1 MLIEAFAA
9 PTVRLV
15 DLFETW
21 AVIRISAPPLWHLP
35 GSKGNGLRP
44 ARYEIVLACLTLDPR
59 TNKPAVPN
67 RSVMVEYTRPPP
79 PPRDK
84 DTEEE
89 EEGDRAIGGVDV
101 LLTDM
106 FPHGVYDLTVRG
118 VTTNVDALRWQRE
131 SGQQQLG
138 AAPPPPAPWIGASA
152 RMHIALLL
160 RPSIMQ
166 GVVEPHAVN
175 VMWSLGGWAV
185 PQEFVSQQPTSTLT
199 QASSSPMALGGVV
212 ATMPDIVSLYEV
224 ELFRS
229 STFDRNPQVERFGTT
244 VVPGVSPLGGARRI
258 PLRNLHETA
267 GGMIILARVRTY
279 RPGKNGEFP
288 DHVPSHDVVGSHL
301 PKARDHNNSNNK
313 SGDANNDN
321 VSGLYGEWSEFK
333 RLVCLPDIRVR
344 VLEIGSNS
352 CCVSWADE
360 EERGGEEEHNNNN
373 PSHAAKA
380 TTVSGDLLSRGVTDC
395 YVCCRRAPLK
405 EVRQEATHV
414 PLHECRHV
422 QVEVRKQNRSGSDGA
437 LPSSSTTTTSNV
449 MRLNS
454 LAPSTVYNLT
464 FSYRYKEGGETCK
477 KSFRFRTRPAP
488 LVDLRHS
495 RIGSTFVLAALKMST
510 TVPLSTRAI
519 DLLGGYSSGGV
530 VFPHQIATTTGGD
543 EETSVTPIYEDW
555 DPTHCSRASLPT
567 SNCHTA
573 TTPQH
578 NGDLLLSAHLL
589 TCFYQVQAVARG
601 AVVANVLVLHSP
613 TQNEGGDDAFG
624 WWAKMMSTLLTASG
638 GRSFLSSS
646 NTTAASSQRQIVEG
660 LMQPPPPPEV
670 LHAILDPLP
679 EGTAMVL
686 RCRCGL
692 MSFSAL
698 LSALQDVFESFDQ
711 NRSTSAVSTQPSEG
725 ELLDALSARCVYS
738 SWSDAPLIDRPQAAL
753 SDMRREDSN
762 TALVGGATPN
772 NRSSS
777 AVAVTEL
784 CAVSTLSGID
794 TIVEQR
800 MPTSMTITF
809 AHTTA
814 TTRALRSGGVGR
826 GEEIPV
832 EWLYVCILEGSE
844 DEGKVFQ
851 RSWWQ
856 GHQKVVEGSA
866 TLEVS
871 TTLISP
877 TSAAPMLLDSHGPT
891 TSSSP
896 AGDAAAATSSEGLV
910 HYCPWLRTKQDIQV
924 LDTNDPFSRAERP
937 VEVYR
942 VPLHDVRMLRW
953 DHLKSNT
960 SYSVMWNAMDE
971 AGVWLGGKSMVVETL
986 PTPEVHIVAALKK
999 LDWGSRLQHTIAAAA
1014 ASEHQS
1020 LFESATYAPI
1030 LDKDFFLYARNVIAS
1045 KTGESAGPVVDP
1057 LMSEVEAD
1065 QLLSLATGS
1074 NSANGTSATTT
1085 AASSPTLREWMKQR
1099 TQRGIQALRV
1109 EVDCVTTT
1117 EVVLRWRRPSSSTKA
1132 SSDDADDGENF
1143 NSRKSI
1149 AMLPLEY
1156 RLRVSWVPLP
1166 HLAIE
1171 QRKATAA
1178 TAGSTS
1184 STHHA
1189 SSQLSENENFRD
1201 YLFRC
1206 DGRCNIVRL
1215 SELSPAVLHTATLS
1229 VFDKELN
1236 RWTPWSSPC
1245 TFSVTSRLEMQ
1256 LSSITASGFVVQWQ
1270 KKHANVDPRVLLNPV
1285 TPESYEVSVLR
1296 CTWEALGRAAGEH
1309 DQVQNN
1315 DKATTSSTT
1324 AKVLPS
1330 SDGAGDTSV
1339 ALQMISTVAGARE
1352 KDTSFAT
1359 VKLSDSA
1366 TNNNNAKNATNGAPK
1381 DSHLEKMHWA
1391 LRHHPTLW
1399 RFTDVAASTVAADH
1413 HYSSAPHNCS
1423 EQDDAVMTFIIPAPA
1438 TSVRVPTVAHGVYR
1452 VKVRPHYAHAS
1463 TGPWSDVSFLY
1474 SYPLAM
1480 RVTHVSQ
1487 RRCAFEWNCSPEQSE
1502 HADGLRGLSG
1512 DAMPRSR
1519 RVVVLVDELAQT
1531 NNNNN
1536 NTTTALSSP
1545 LSTSSSSSS
1554 AVAEIRAPP
1563 LVLSTRHLD
1572 VASICVDDYDGNPNE
1587 GSDALFLSPR
1597 TQQAKKQNRSQTQ
1610 QQQPLQALTTTG
1622 VKVCSDLLPDRLY
1635 RLRGV
1640 VVTTTLPIVIAPTLP
1655 TKTSTG
1661 KPLSDFEQQQATCE
1675 MGGAAGCTEHTNSES
1690 ALAAAVGPKRL
1701 MASVIAMR
1709 MAKAF
1714 AKFPTALLKSSSLS
1728 SAATESSHET
1738 SVSATPQK
1746 SLWASAARK
1755 TLDAINNNRR
1765 RRSSSTTA
1773 VDGGLVLTL
1782 MGLDSPLTV
1791 QVNTLPLISP
1801 LTVVSVGPTDAV
1813 VQWSRLLHSAKL
1825 ESTASATQRNHS
1837 TTSDEN
1843 VIVDNKEVFQ
1853 KEVYTI
1859 VVWDVT
1865 GSGEVLPACAATSA
1879 PKKSHSA
1886 GFLPRQQH
1894 CRTFQL
1900 HHAPI
1905 AFMDTVTPTRPQQ
1918 QQQQHAATDDSKVPL
1933 LTKRIVGLSNG
1944 REYVAVVVPFSVNAA
1959 RGGGGHRSLGNTADD
1974 NEGGYPIEALEREYD
1989 NNINNI
1995 NEPSPLPTSVGPYVS
2010 FATMSSL
2017 KVFWELQPHNQNCL
2031 RVVVSRCW
2039 ISHYEQQHSVAAAST
2054 KQQRQMQQ
2062 PRQAG
2067 TPHSTNAAAEG
2078 IPATVEPHS
2087 VHGCFA
2093 MPRGHDV
2100 KFVDCDFPT
2109 EISVTIRRKISAAP
2123 MKTLSSATAET
2134 HRDDDDDDSGGI
2146 AVSASNHSTL
2156 SAVNSTRQVRE
2167 ERNVDTNDSVTSP
2180 ASPLDQHQQL
2190 PQGSSSAATTYRFR
2204 RSGANESVV
2213 ELFPPAT
2220 RGLSSWHPEED
2231 ASSGQWGNG
2240 GGVRVVIKARQRDYN
2255 GEWEGGDWVRAT
2267 IVL

>member
-21 AVIRISAPPLWHLP
+21 AVIRISSPPLWHLP

-79 PPRDK
+79 PYGCK
-84 DTEEE
+84 DADED
-89 EEGDRAIGGVDV
+89 EGDRAVGVDV

-106 FPHGVYDLTVRG
+106 FPHGVYDLKVRG

-131 SGQQQLG
+131 EGQQHGQQQLD

-152 RMHIALLL
+152 RLHIALLPK
-160 RPSIMQ
+160 PSIMQ

-175 VMWSLGGWAV
+175 VTWSLGGWAV
-185 PQEFVSQQPTSTLT
+185 PPEFVSQRPPSTLP
-199 QASSSPMALGGVV
+199 SSSSTSALGGV

-258 PLRNLHETA
+258 PLRNLHDTA

-288 DHVPSHDVVGSHL
+288 DHVRRSHHDVVGSHL
-301 PKARDHNNSNNK
+301 PKARDHNK
-313 SGDANNDN
+313 SGDANNNDN
-321 VSGLYGEWSEFK
+321 VSGLYGEWSELK
-333 RLVCLPDIRVR
+333 RLVCLPDICVR

-360 EERGGEEEHNNNN
+360 EGEGGDEQNN
-373 PSHAAKA
+373 SRAV

-395 YVCCRRAPLK
+395 YVCCWRAPLK
-405 EVRQEATHV
+405 EVQEARRV

-422 QVEVRKQNRSGSDGA
+422 QVEVRKQSRSGSDGA
-437 LPSSSTTTTSNV
+437 LPSSTTTSSV

-464 FSYRYKEGGETCK
+464 FSYRYKEGGETCR

-495 RIGSTFVLAALKMST
+495 QIGSTFVLAALKMST
-510 TVPLSTRAI
+510 TAPLSTRAI
-519 DLLGGYSSGGV
+519 ELLGGYSSGGV
-530 VFPHQIATTTGGD
+530 VFPHQIATTTTGGD

-555 DPTHCSRASLPT
+555 DPTHCSRASLPI
-567 SNCHTA
+567 SNYYAVSTTTA
-573 TTPQH
+573 PPQH
-578 NGDLLLSAHLL
+578 NGGDLLPAHLL

-613 TQNEGGDDAFG
+613 TQKSEGGDDAFG
-624 WWAKMMSTLLTASG
+624 WWAKMMSTLLTATSG
-638 GRSFLSSS
+638 GGPSHSSS
-646 NTTAASSQRQIVEG
+646 LNTTTTAVSLQHRQIVEG

-711 NRSTSAVSTQPSEG
+711 NRSTSAASTQPSEG

-753 SDMRREDSN
+753 SDMHREDSN
-762 TALVGGATPN
+762 TALSGAVTPA
-772 NRSSS
+772 NRTSSG
-777 AVAVTEL
+777 VAVTEL
-784 CAVSTLSGID
+784 CTVSTLSGID

-814 TTRALRSGGVGR
+814 TTRALRRVKSPTTRGEGGVGR
-826 GEEIPV
+826 VQEIPV
-832 EWLYVCILEGSE
+832 QWMYVCILEGSE
-844 DEGKVFQ
+844 DEGKTFQ
-851 RSWWQ
+851 RSWCQ
-856 GHQKVVEGSA
+856 GLQKMEECSVA
-866 TLEVS
+866 LEVS

-877 TSAAPMLLDSHGPT
+877 TSAPILLSHGPT
-891 TSSSP
+891 TSSP
-896 AGDAAAATSSEGLV
+896 AGDAAAATSEGLV

-924 LDTNDPFSRAERP
+924 LDANDPFSRAERP

-960 SYSVMWNAMDE
+960 SYSVMWNAIDE
-971 AGVWLGGKSMVVETL
+971 AGVWLGGKAMVVETL
-986 PTPEVHIVAALKK
+986 PTPEVHMVAALKK
-999 LDWGSRLQHTIAAAA
+999 LDWGSRLQHTLAADQ
-1014 ASEHQS
+1014 HQS
-1020 LFESATYAPI
+1020 LFKSATYAPI

-1045 KTGESAGPVVDP
+1045 KTGESGGPVVDP
-1057 LMSEVEAD
+1057 LMSEVEAN
-1065 QLLSLATGS
+1065 QLLSLAAGS
-1074 NSANGTSATTT
+1074 NSASGTSATTT
-1085 AASSPTLREWMKQR
+1085 VASSPTLREWMKQR
-1099 TQRGIQALRV
+1099 LRV

-1117 EVVLRWRRPSSSTKA
+1117 EVVLRWRRPSSSTKP
-1132 SSDDADDGENF
+1132 SLNDDADDGVIF
-1143 NSRKSI
+1143 NSRKNV

-1171 QRKATAA
+1171 QRQAMADAA
-1178 TAGSTS
+1178 S
-1184 STHHA
+1184 STRHSSS
-1189 SSQLSENENFRD
+1189 SSQLSDNENFRD

-1236 RWTPWSSPC
+1236 RWTPWSLPC

-1309 DQVQNN
+1309 DQLQNN
-1315 DKATTSSTT
+1315 RNDGSSDATTT
-1324 AKVLPS
+1324 KVLPS
-1330 SDGAGDTSV
+1330 SDGAGDTNI
-1339 ALQMISTVAGARE
+1339 ALSTAGIRE

-1366 TNNNNAKNATNGAPK
+1366 TNNSSPNNNAKYATNAAPK
-1381 DSHLEKMHWA
+1381 DSHVEKMHWA

-1399 RFTDVAASTVAADH
+1399 RFTDVAAPTSVAADH
-1413 HYSSAPHNCS
+1413 HSPAPHNSS
-1423 EQDDAVMTFIIPAPA
+1423 EEDAPA

-1480 RVTHVSQ
+1480 RIMHVSQ
-1487 RRCAFEWNCSPEQSE
+1487 RRCAFVWNCFPEQSQHE
-1502 HADGLRGLSG
+1502 NADGLWGLSG

-1531 NNNNN
+1531 NS
-1536 NTTTALSSP
+1536 NTTTTAMSSP
-1545 LSTSSSSSS
+1545 LSVSSSSS

-1572 VASICVDDYDGNPNE
+1572 VASVSVDDYDVNLNE
-1587 GSDALFLSPR
+1587 GSDALSPR
-1597 TQQAKKQNRSQTQ
+1597 KQQAMRQNRSQTQ
-1610 QQQPLQALTTTG
+1610 QQQQPLQQQRQALTTTG
-1622 VKVCSDLLPDRLY
+1622 VKVCYDLLPDRLY

-1655 TKTSTG
+1655 TKTG
-1661 KPLSDFEQQQATCE
+1661 KPLSDYEQQQATCE
-1675 MGGAAGCTEHTNSES
+1675 MGGAAASTQHANSES
-1690 ALAAAVGPKRL
+1690 ALVAAAVGPKRL

-1714 AKFPTALLKSSSLS
+1714 AKFPTALLKTSSL
-1728 SAATESSHET
+1728 ESSHET
-1738 SVSATPQK
+1738 SASATPQK

-1755 TLDAINNNRR
+1755 TLDVINNNRHI
-1765 RRSSSTTA
+1765 SSSATTA
-1773 VDGGLVLTL
+1773 VLTL

-1791 QVNTLPLISP
+1791 QVKTLPLIAP

-1813 VQWSRLLHSAKL
+1813 VQWNRLLHSAKL
-1825 ESTASATQRNHS
+1825 ESTAASAMQKKKHS
-1837 TTSDEN
+1837 TTTSDES

-1865 GSGEVLPACAATSA
+1865 GRGEVAPARAASPPTN
-1879 PKKSHSA
+1879 SHFA

-1905 AFMDTVTPTRPQQ
+1905 AFMDTVTPTKPQQ
-1918 QQQQHAATDDSKVPL
+1918 LQHEAIDDSKVQL

-1944 REYVAVVVPFSVNAA
+1944 REYVALVVPFSVHAA
-1959 RGGGGHRSLGNTADD
+1959 REGRGGHRALGNTADD
-1974 NEGGYPIEALEREYD
+1974 SERGYPIEALEHEYD
-1989 NNINNI
+1989 TLCNTNNNN
-1995 NEPSPLPTSVGPYVS
+1995 ESSPLPTSVGPYVL

-2017 KVFWELQPHNQNCL
+2017 KVFWQLQPQNRNCL

-2039 ISHYEQQHSVAAAST
+2039 KSHNEHPAAAAASA

-2062 PRQAG
+2062 RQGG
-2067 TPHSTNAAAEG
+2067 TPHSTAAA
-2078 IPATVEPHS
+2078 ADVVTAPHS

-2100 KFVDCDFPT
+2100 RFVDCDFPT
-2109 EISVTIRRKISAAP
+2109 EISVTIRRKMSAAP
-2123 MKTLSSATAET
+2123 MKTLSSAPGES
-2134 HRDDDDDDSGGI
+2134 HGDDDDDDDGGI
-2146 AVSASNHSTL
+2146 AVSVSNHSTL
-2156 SAVNSTRQVRE
+2156 SAVNSTPQAHE

-2213 ELFPPAT
+2213 KLLPPAT
-2220 RGLSSWHPEED
+2220 RGLSSLHPEED
-2231 ASSGQWGNG
+2231 ALSGQWGNG
-2240 GGVRVVIKARQRDYN
+2240 GEVRVVIKARQRDYN

>member
-21 AVIRISAPPLWHLP
+21 AVIRISSPPLWHLP

-79 PPRDK
+79 HYGCK
-84 DTEEE
+84 DADED
-89 EEGDRAIGGVDV
+89 EGDRAVGVDV

-106 FPHGVYDLTVRG
+106 FPHGVYDLKVRG

-131 SGQQQLG
+131 EGQQHGQQQLD

-152 RMHIALLL
+152 RLHIALLPK
-160 RPSIMQ
+160 PSIMQ

-175 VMWSLGGWAV
+175 VTWSLGGWAV
-185 PQEFVSQQPTSTLT
+185 PPEFVSQRPPSTLP
-199 QASSSPMALGGVV
+199 SSCSTSALGGV

-258 PLRNLHETA
+258 PLRNLHDTA

-288 DHVPSHDVVGSHL
+288 DHVRRSHHDVVGSHL
-301 PKARDHNNSNNK
+301 PKARDHNK

-321 VSGLYGEWSEFK
+321 VSGLYGEWSELK
-333 RLVCLPDIRVR
+333 RLVCLPDICVR

-360 EERGGEEEHNNNN
+360 GEGGEEQNN
-373 PSHAAKA
+373 SRAV

-395 YVCCRRAPLK
+395 YVCCWRAPLK
-405 EVRQEATHV
+405 EVQEARRV

-422 QVEVRKQNRSGSDGA
+422 QVEVRKQSRSGSDGA
-437 LPSSSTTTTSNV
+437 LPSSTTTSSV

-454 LAPSTVYNLT
+454 LASSTVYNLT
-464 FSYRYKEGGETCK
+464 FSYRYKEGGETCR

-495 RIGSTFVLAALKMST
+495 QIGSTFVLAALNMST
-510 TVPLSTRAI
+510 TVPFSTRAI

-530 VFPHQIATTTGGD
+530 TFPHQTATTTGGD

-555 DPTHCSRASLPT
+555 DPTHCSMASLPT
-567 SNCHTA
+567 TNCHTA
-573 TTPQH
+573 PPQH
-578 NGDLLLSAHLL
+578 NGGDLLPAHLL

-613 TQNEGGDDAFG
+613 TQKSEGGDDAFG
-624 WWAKMMSTLLTASG
+624 WWAKMMSTLLTPSG
-638 GRSFLSSS
+638 GCSFFSSS
-646 NTTAASSQRQIVEG
+646 NTTASSSQRQIVEG
-660 LMQPPPPPEV
+660 LMQPPPPPEI

-692 MSFSAL
+692 MLFSAL
-698 LSALQDVFESFDQ
+698 LSALQDVFESFAQ
-711 NRSTSAVSTQPSEG
+711 NSSSSAAASTQPSEG

-753 SDMRREDSN
+753 SDMHREDSN
-762 TALVGGATPN
+762 TALVGVATPN
-772 NRSSS
+772 NRTSSG
-777 AVAVTEL
+777 VAVTEL

-800 MPTSMTITF
+800 MPTSMTVTF

-832 EWLYVCILEGSE
+832 QWLYVCILEGSE
-844 DEGKVFQ
+844 EEGKTFQ
-851 RSWWQ
+851 RSWCQ
-856 GHQKVVEGSA
+856 GLQKMVEEGCVA
-866 TLEVS
+866 LEVS
-871 TTLISP
+871 TTLTSP
-877 TSAAPMLLDSHGPT
+877 TSAPMLLSHHGPT
-891 TSSSP
+891 TSSP
-896 AGDAAAATSSEGLV
+896 AGDVAAANSEGLV
-910 HYCPWLRTKQDIQV
+910 HHCPWLRTKQDIQV
-924 LDTNDPFSRAERP
+924 LDANDPFSRAERP
-937 VEVYR
+937 VEVFR

-1014 ASEHQS
+1014 ASEHPS

-1057 LMSEVEAD
+1057 LMSEVEAN
-1065 QLLSLATGS
+1065 QLLSLAAGS
-1074 NSANGTSATTT
+1074 NSANGASATMT

-1117 EVVLRWRRPSSSTKA
+1117 EVVLRWRRPSSSTK
-1132 SSDDADDGENF
+1132 SQSDDTDDGENF
-1143 NSRKSI
+1143 ISRKSV

-1166 HLAIE
+1166 HLAIK

-1178 TAGSTS
+1178 TASNTCHS
-1184 STHHA
+1184 SS
-1189 SSQLSENENFRD
+1189 SSQLSGNENFRD

-1309 DQVQNN
+1309 DQLQNN
-1315 DKATTSSTT
+1315 RNDGTSDATTT
-1324 AKVLPS
+1324 KVLPS

-1339 ALQMISTVAGARE
+1339 ALSTAGNN
-1352 KDTSFAT
+1352 S
-1359 VKLSDSA
+1359 SP
-1366 TNNNNAKNATNGAPK
+1366 NNNAKNGSNGAPK
-1381 DSHLEKMHWA
+1381 DSDLEKMHWA

-1399 RFTDVAASTVAADH
+1399 RFTDVAASTSVAADNH
-1413 HYSSAPHNCS
+1413 SSALHSS

-1452 VKVRPHYAHAS
+1452 VKVRAHYAHAS

-1480 RVTHVSQ
+1480 RIMHVSQ
-1487 RRCAFEWNCSPEQSE
+1487 RRCAFEWSCFPEQSE
-1502 HADGLRGLSG
+1502 HEYSDGLRGLSG

-1531 NNNNN
+1531 NNNT
-1536 NTTTALSSP
+1536 TTTALSSP
-1545 LSTSSSSSS
+1545 LSVSSSSS
-1554 AVAEIRAPP
+1554 AIAEIRAPP

-1572 VASICVDDYDGNPNE
+1572 VASVCVDDFDVNLNE
-1587 GSDALFLSPR
+1587 GSDALLLSPR
-1597 TQQAKKQNRSQTQ
+1597 KQQAKKQNRSQTQ

-1622 VKVCSDLLPDRLY
+1622 VKVCSVLLPDRLY

-1640 VVTTTLPIVIAPTLP
+1640 VVTTTIPIVIAPTLL

-1765 RRSSSTTA
+1765 RSSSSTTA

-1879 PKKSHSA
+1879 PTKSHSA

-1959 RGGGGHRSLGNTADD
+1959 RGGGHRSLGNTADD

-2062 PRQAG
+2062 PHQAG

-2078 IPATVEPHS
+2078 TPAPVEPHS

-2123 MKTLSSATAET
+2123 MKTLSSATVET
-2134 HRDDDDDDSGGI
+2134 HRDDDDDDNGGI

-2180 ASPLDQHQQL
+2180 ASPIEQHQQL

-2240 GGVRVVIKARQRDYN
+2240 GEVRVVIKARQRDYN